1 MSREYK
7 KGSDVP
13 SEVISSRL
21 RELSDV
27 ITKPAMSRTPDW
39 SEFYMRIPA
48 QVDRD
53 ADLVLCEAARRIE
66 SLEKRVKELDD
77 RLLDKQNANKALFSI
92 YDESEVEN
100 NLLKD
105 KVKEL
110 EADNKRKAKV
120 LVDVRN
126 LIERHDIDVFGSNTD
141 GKLEWPLSAEV
152 IDDITK
158 AL

>member
-1 MSREYK
+1 MSDMWINHLN
-7 KGSDVP
+7 G
-13 SEVISSRL
+13 L
-21 RELSDV
+21 
-27 ITKPAMSRTPDW
+27 
-39 SEFYMRIPA
+39 
-48 QVDRD
+48 
-53 ADLVLCEAARRIE
+53 ADLEDNVGKKVAFLTSAEKIE

>member
-1 MSREYK
+1 
-7 KGSDVP
+7 
-13 SEVISSRL
+13 
-21 RELSDV
+21 
-27 ITKPAMSRTPDW
+27 
-39 SEFYMRIPA
+39 MRIPA

-141 GKLEWPLSAEV
+141 DKLEWPLSAEV

>member
-1 MSREYK
+1 MSDECNFCVVRGDIENCKATDCSIHENWYSLEQK
-7 KGSDVP
+7 KS
-13 SEVISSRL
+13 
-21 RELSDV
+21 
-27 ITKPAMSRTPDW
+27 
-39 SEFYMRIPA
+39 
-48 QVDRD
+48 
-53 ADLVLCEAARRIE
+53 IE
-66 SLEKRVKELDD
+66 SLEKRLKELDD